1 MVRLAW
7 ATDIHLNFAP
17 KGPEAL
23 CEDLRRTRAD
33 AFLLAGDI
41 AEAPT
46 LVPALEVLERH
57 SPCPVYFVLGNHDF
71 YKGSI
76 AAVRR
81 EVAAFVQGSRR
92 LKWLNL
98 AGVVPLTAK
107 TCLVGHDGWGD
118 ARYGDVMRSDVVLND
133 FRLIAEL
140 SGLRKSELRE
150 RLEALGD
157 EAAAHF
163 RQVLPDALARF
174 EHVYVLTHVPPFR
187 EACWHQGRMSDDAYL
202 PFFACKASGDALAEA
217 MRPRRDRLMTVLCG
231 HTHGG
236 GESQP
241 LSNLRVF
248 TGPAEYGE
256 PKLQPQ
262 TFDLI

>member
-1 MVRLAW
+1 MRIAW

-17 KGPEAL
+17 KGPETL
-23 CEDLRRTRAD
+23 CEELRRTRAD
-33 AFLLAGDI
+33 LFLLAGDI

-46 LVPALEVLERH
+46 LVAALEALERH
-57 SPCPVYFVLGNHDF
+57 SPCPVHFVLGNHDF

-76 AAVRR
+76 AGVRR
-81 EVAAFVQGSRR
+81 EVAAFVEGSRR
-92 LKWLNL
+92 LKWMNL
-98 AGVVPLTAK
+98 AGVVPLTQK

-118 ARYGDVMRSDVVLND
+118 ARHGDVMRSDVVLND

-140 SGLRKSELRE
+140 SGIGKSALRE
-150 RLEALGD
+150 RLEKLGD

-163 RQVLPDALARF
+163 RKVLPDALARF

-202 PFFACKASGDALAEA
+202 PFFSCKAAGDALAEA
-217 MRPRRDRLMTVLCG
+217 MRGRTDRLMTVLCG

-236 GESQP
+236 GEAQP

-248 TGPAEYGE
+248 TGPAEYGD